1 MPRFRARVGTPQ
13 GAIAERFVSAPS
25 VGSARE
31 QLAADGMTVFD
42 VSQHGTGALPALQK
56 LANLQI
62 GRRDDEGGAAGLFG
76 RRQTRIRT
84 ADLLLLNQ
92 ELAALVNAGL
102 PLLKC
107 VDILRSRRGGSLAGA
122 MLDRVRRRIASGD
135 SLSAACRPEV
145 ERSGLPELFVT
156 SIEVGEASGDLVTA
170 LRRYGVHLDKA
181 RRIQQKVRSALTY
194 PVVLLAVS
202 TVVVIILLTFVI
214 PQFASF
220 YGSSGTE
227 LPLTTRV
234 LVAGSDFVWR
244 WALPLLLVLVVGA
257 LAATR
262 WARTPRGRDT
272 IDELRLRL
280 PLLGALR
287 LRYHGLETART
298 LGTLLRGGAPLVG
311 AIEVTAQGT
320 SNRAFRRRLE
330 NVAVRV
336 SEGSSLHEALD
347 QQAILDPLGLEMVQV
362 GESTGSLEDML
373 EHVAETYDETLDR
386 QVSLAVGL
394 LEPAMLVFMGLLVA
408 GVLMSLYMPLFQ
420 SVQAVG

>member
-25 VGSARE
+25 VAAARE
-31 QLAADGMTVFD
+31 QLSADGLAVFD
-42 VSQHGTGALPALQK
+42 VDQHGAGALPALQR
-56 LANLQI
+56 LAHLQI
-62 GRRDDEGGAAGLFG
+62 GRRNDESPAGLFG
-76 RRQTRIRT
+76 RRSRIRT
-84 ADLLLLNQ
+84 SDLLLLNQ

-107 VDILRSRRGGSLAGA
+107 VDILRTRRAGSLAGA
-122 MLDRVRRRIASGD
+122 MLDRVRRRVASGD

-156 SIEVGEASGDLVTA
+156 SVEVGEASGDLVIA

-181 RRIQQKVRSALTY
+181 RRVQQKVRSALTY
-194 PVVLLAVS
+194 PMVLLLVS
-202 TVVVIILLTFVI
+202 SVVVIILLTFVI
-214 PQFASF
+214 PQFAAF

-227 LPLTTRV
+227 LPLTTRM
-234 LVAGSDFVWR
+234 LVAGSNLVSR
-244 WALPLLLVLVVGA
+244 LALPLA
-257 LAATR
+257 LAAVAVVALAGR
-262 WARTPRGRDT
+262 WARTERGRDGL
-272 IDELRLRL
+272 DELRLRL
-280 PLLGALR
+280 PLVGALR

-311 AIEVTAQGT
+311 AIQVTAQGT

-330 NVAVRV
+330 NVATRV
-336 SEGSSLHEALD
+336 SEGSSLHEALE

-386 QVSLAVGL
+386 QVTLAVGL

-408 GVLMSLYMPLFQ
+408 GILMSLYMPLFN